1 MFTAKYYMLSSLKF
15 ILLQRE
21 AILFLGLLSGLLVGE
36 LALWTKSLVLP
47 ALGLA
52 LTISTIDIPNSFFIS
67 PKELIRGIFYG
78 TVLSYGILGL
88 PFFALALFFPA
99 GSALQ
104 NGLLLIAVAPPAVAV
119 LPFTVLLRGDQAFS
133 LAACIG
139 GYLSSLLIF
148 PLASFFFWQDI
159 QVPQS
164 SLIFTL
170 VLLIVLPL
178 VISRLI
184 RHSPIVEPVRMY
196 RGTLVNWCFFLV
208 IVTIVGINRDYLSS
222 HPELIPKF
230 IVIAFLLTFG
240 LGWIIDKA
248 GKVFVINKSKRTS
261 MVLLSTLKNYGIASG
276 LAIQFFPPE
285 SALPPVVC
293 NMIMILYFIWL
304 SIRFRKQT

>member
-1 MFTAKYYMLSSLKF
+1 MLARLKF
-15 ILLQRE
+15 LLLQRE
-21 AILFLGLLSGLLVGE
+21 AILFLGLLSGLLVGD

-67 PKELIRGIFYG
+67 PRELIRGVLYG
-78 TVLSYGILGL
+78 TLLNYLLLGL
-88 PFFALALFFPA
+88 PFLAVALYYPG

-139 GYLSSLLIF
+139 GYLSSLFIF
-148 PLASFFFWQDI
+148 PLASFYFWQDI
-159 QVPQS
+159 QVPRS

-170 VLLIVLPL
+170 ILLIVLPL
-178 VISRLI
+178 AVSRLI
-184 RHSPIVEPVRMY
+184 RHSPIVKSVRKY
-196 RGTLVNWCFFLV
+196 RGNLVNWCFFLV
-208 IVTIVGINRDYLSS
+208 IATIVGINRDYLSS
-222 HPELIPKF
+222 HPELVPEF
-230 IVIAFLLTFG
+230 MVIAFLLTFVM
-240 LGWIIDKA
+240 GWIVEQL
-248 GKVFVINKSKRTS
+248 GKVFVDSQSQRTS

-276 LAIQFFPPE
+276 MAIQFFPPE
-285 SALPPVVC
+285 TALPPVVC

-304 SIRFRKQT
+304 SLRFRKRA